1 MAVAAY
7 FSLILPVYNVA
18 PYLKRC
24 FRSVL
29 EQDFTDYE
37 VIIVDDGSTDDSPRI
52 CDEFVHQHAHFHV
65 IHKENGGLSSARN
78 AGLAQAQGRYV
89 WWIDSDDWIE
99 PGALRCLYRAAQ
111 EQQPDIIKFNFYR
124 VKQSKQPFLNCAAP
138 GMYDAGQTDKLLD
151 QAFYTASRFGLSA
164 WSHLYRRDF
173 LLAHPTPFV
182 SERVVG
188 SEDYL
193 FTLSIYPHA
202 QRIQVIADCL
212 YDYEL
217 RQGSLS
223 QSYKKDLPQRYL
235 ALYQHLLDEYQKN
248 GLLDRYQEKICA
260 FYSWHLVR
268 GTCLSYEY
276 LDTPAH
282 PIREGRG
289 NVRALLRDRTMQQA
303 LRGMNPARLS
313 AKDRVL
319 YAALRFRLEPLLYWL
334 YVVKPGLKKG
344 K

>member
-1 MAVAAY
+1 MAAY
-7 FSLILPVYNVA
+7 FSLILPSYNVA
-18 PYLKRC
+18 PYLGRC
-24 FRSVL
+24 IQSIL
-29 EQDFTDYE
+29 NQDFTDYE
-37 VIIVDDGSTDDSPRI
+37 VIIVDDGSTDDTPRI
-52 CDEFVHQHAHFHV
+52 SDEYARKDDRIRV

-78 AGLAQAQGRYV
+78 AGTQAAQGCYI

-99 PGALRCLYRAAQ
+99 PGALSCLYRAAAQ
-111 EQQPDIIKFNFYR
+111 ERPDIVKFNHYR
-124 VKQSKQPFLNCAAP
+124 VEQLKRPVRSCAVP
-138 GMYDAGQTDKLLD
+138 GMYADSQKEKLLD
-151 QAFYTASRFGLSA
+151 QAFYAAGRFSLSA
-164 WSHLYRRDF
+164 CFHIYRRDF

-182 SERVVG
+182 SERIVG

-202 QRIQVIADCL
+202 RRIQVMADCL

-217 RQGSLS
+217 RHGSLS
-223 QSYKKDLPQRYL
+223 QSYKKDLPQRYR

-248 GLLDRYQEKICA
+248 GLLDRYREHICS

-276 LDTPAH
+276 LDTPGH
-282 PIREGRG
+282 PVREGRK
-289 NVRALLRDRTMQQA
+289 NVRALLSDQNVQQA

-313 AKDRVL
+313 MKDRVL
-319 YAALRFRLEPLLYWL
+319 YAALRLRMEPLLYWL
-334 YVVKPGLKKG
+334 YVVKPGMKKG

>member
-1 MAVAAY
+1 MAAY
-7 FSLILPVYNVA
+7 FSLILPAYNVA
-18 PYLKRC
+18 PYLGRC
-24 FRSVL
+24 IQSIL
-29 EQDFTDYE
+29 DQDFSDCE
-37 VIIVDDGSTDDSPRI
+37 VIIVDDGSTDETPRI
-52 CDEFVHQHAHFHV
+52 SDEYARKDDRIRV

-78 AGLAQAQGRYV
+78 AGTAQAEGRYI

-99 PGALRCLYRAAQ
+99 PGALSRLHRSVAQ
-111 EQQPDIIKFNFYR
+111 EQPDIVKFGFYR
-124 VKQSKQPFLNCAAP
+124 VEASKQPFHSCAAP
-138 GMYDAGQTDKLLD
+138 GLYEGDQKTALLD
-151 QAFYTASRFGLSA
+151 QAFYTPSRFGLSA

-173 LLAHPTPFV
+173 LLAHPTLFV

-202 QRIQVIADCL
+202 QRMLVLEDQL

-235 ALYQHLLDEYQKN
+235 ALHRHLLDEYQKN
-248 GLLDRYQEKICA
+248 GLLHRYQEAICS

-276 LDTPAH
+276 LDTTDH
-282 PIREGRG
+282 PIREGRK
-289 NVRALLRDRTMQQA
+289 NVRALLRDKNVQQA

-313 AKDRVL
+313 RKDRVL
-319 YAALRFRLEPLLYWL
+319 YAALRLRMEPLLYWL